1 MLNLS
6 LSFLSFFMLHCIAYK
21 LVEIYLFHQL
31 ITKFYCSNANQNMQS
46 HYMDLEL
53 TRINSESQP
62 YATIANPGALA
73 YEKIP
78 ESKSHYME
86 LNENGAGDERHPSSS
101 KDYEVLQK

>member
-1 MLNLS
+1 MTS
-6 LSFLSFFMLHCIAYK
+6 
-21 LVEIYLFHQL
+21 
-31 ITKFYCSNANQNMQS
+31 SNANQNMQS

-78 ESKSHYME
+78 EGKSHYME
-86 LNENGAGDERHPSSS
+86 LNQYPAGNEKHPNSS